1 MPLTRMKSV
10 YARTSD
16 IFERALM
23 HICVHG
29 DLRLKIEDSSY
40 TSYIETGFDWSILLI
55 TYFVIDFKNGI
66 GFG

>member
-40 TSYIETGFDWSILLI
+40 TSYLETGLI
-55 TYFVIDFKNGI
+55 GALVY
-66 GFG
+66 